1 MNMKRTGYLLILSVL
16 SGIILQQCYYDN
28 RDDLYPTQADSVV
41 TFADDIEPFI
51 TGSCASTPSCHADG
65 STLPVLETYDQIT
78 ANIAA
83 IERRAIKT
91 KTMPPSGPANQQ
103 ELDGLQKWIDD
114 GMPNN

>member
-1 MNMKRTGYLLILSVL
+1 MKRTGYLLILSVL
-16 SGIILQQCYYDN
+16 SGITLQQCYYDN

-51 TGSCASTPSCHADG
+51 TGSCVSTPSCHADG